1 MAESRSN
8 SRPRGDLLIEL
19 GRDVAMPPH
28 RQIAASIRDG
38 IRSGPITEGIDML
51 ASAIDEVRFA

>member
-19 GRDVAMPPH
+19 GRDVAMPLH

-38 IRSGPITEGIDML
+38 IRSGRLGLDLFATT
-51 ASAIDEVRFA
+51 IDEVRSA